1 LYINQ
6 IVKQSKNYNIMAVT
20 MADISKL
27 RTMTGAGMMDC
38 KNALTEAEGDFEK
51 AIEIIRKKGQAVAA
65 KRSDRQ
71 ASEGCVLAAAQ
82 DGFAAIIALKC
93 ETDFVAKNADFIA
106 LTKSILDAAMAAKAN
121 TLDEVKAIVIDGRT
135 IAELVIDRS
144 GITGEKMEL
153 DYYECVQG
161 GTTVAYIHPGN
172 KLTTIV
178 AFAQENVEYDT
189 ARGVAMHIA
198 AMSPVAI
205 DESAIPQK
213 VKDSEL
219 SVAIEKTKT
228 ELVAKEVEVALK
240 KAGINPAH
248 VDSESHIESN
258 MAKGWITAE
267 VAAKAR
273 EIIETVTAEKTATLP
288 EQKVNS
294 IAAGRMAKFFKE
306 YTLLEQKYE
315 GGGDEAGKVTVK
327 ELLAKK
333 QISCIAFKRVT
344 LNQE

>member
-1 LYINQ
+1 
-6 IVKQSKNYNIMAVT
+6 MAVT
-20 MADISKL
+20 MAEISKL

-38 KNALTEAEGDFEK
+38 KNALTEAENDFDK

-65 KRSDRQ
+65 KRSDRE
-71 ASEGCVLAAAQ
+71 AAEGCVLAKAEG
-82 DGFAAIIALKC
+82 GFAAVLALKC
-93 ETDFVAKNADFIA
+93 ETDFVAKNADFVA
-106 LTKSILDAAMAAKAN
+106 LTRSILDVAMAQKPASTEALAALTIGGK
-121 TLDEVKAIVIDGRT
+121 VIS
-135 IAELVIDRS
+135 ELIIERI

-153 DYYECVQG
+153 DFYEFVQG
-161 GTTVAYIHPGN
+161 GTTAAYIHPGN
-172 KLTTIV
+172 KLATLVALAEENAEYETI
-178 AFAQENVEYDT
+178 
-189 ARGVAMHIA
+189 RGLAMHIA

-205 DESAIPQK
+205 DESAVPQK
-213 VKDSEL
+213 LKDNEL
-219 SVAIEKTKT
+219 AVAIEKTKT
-228 ELVAKEVEVALK
+228 ELVSKEVEVALK

-258 MAKGWITAE
+258 ITKGWITVE
-267 VAAKAR
+267 DAAKAR
-273 EIIETVTAEKTATLP
+273 EIKTTVIAEKSATLP

-315 GGGDEAGKVTVK
+315 GGGEEAGKITVK

-333 QISCIAFKRVT
+333 HLTCIAFKRVT

>member
-1 LYINQ
+1 
-6 IVKQSKNYNIMAVT
+6 MAVT
-20 MADISKL
+20 MAEISKL

-38 KNALTEAEGDFEK
+38 KNALIEAENDFEK

-65 KRSDRQ
+65 KRSDRE
-71 ASEGCVLAAAQ
+71 ASEGCVLATAK

-106 LTKSILDAAMAAKAN
+106 LTQSIMDAAMDARCSS
-121 TLDEVKAIVIDGRT
+121 LDEVKALKLDGRT
-135 IAELVIDRS
+135 IAELVTDRS

-153 DYYECVQG
+153 DFYETVQG
-161 GTTVAYIHPGN
+161 GTTAAYIHPGN
-172 KLTTIV
+172 KLATIV
-178 AFAQENVEYDT
+178 AFAEENAEYET
-189 ARGVAMHIA
+189 IRGVAMHIA

-205 DESAIPQK
+205 NESAVPQK
-213 VKDSEL
+213 IKDNEL
-219 SVAIEKTKT
+219 AVAIEKTKS

-248 VDSESHIESN
+248 VDTEAHIESN

-267 VAAKAR
+267 EAAKAR
-273 EIIETVTAEKTATLP
+273 EIKETVTAEKSATLP
-288 EQKVNS
+288 EQKVNN
-294 IAAGRMAKFFKE
+294 IAAGRMAKFYKE
-306 YTLLEQKYE
+306 YTLVEQKYE
-315 GGGDEAGKVTVK
+315 GGGEESGKITVK

-333 QISCIAFKRVT
+333 QLNCVAFKRVT